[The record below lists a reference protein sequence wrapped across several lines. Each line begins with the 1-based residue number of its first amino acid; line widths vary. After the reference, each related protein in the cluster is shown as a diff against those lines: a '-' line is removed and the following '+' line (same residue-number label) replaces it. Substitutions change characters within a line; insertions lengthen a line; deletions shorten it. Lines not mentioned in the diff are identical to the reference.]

1 MQVTSWGLVL
11 EKWDENFVESLA
23 YPAETF
29 LLVERNWQAFEDSK
43 KRALEKHGFCFVF
56 LED

>member
-1 MQVTSWGLVL
+1 M
-11 EKWDENFVESLA
+11 ESLA

-43 KRALEKHGFCFVF
+43 KRALEKHGFFFF
-56 LED
+56 LEG